1 MTNPHDGVNTA
12 PSQAIGGN
20 KAALQNKQFRRLL
33 TAWVFGNF
41 GDAAL
46 FITVAIWVKQMTGSD
61 FHVAM
66 IFVALGLPALLAPF
80 LGMLADRFNRKYLM
94 ILNLVATAA
103 VSLVLL
109 AVRGPQDIWIIYGG
123 IFCYAASGYIT
134 SAAQSGILAG
144 MLPPIQLPAANG
156 LLGSVDHGLRII
168 APLAG
173 AGLLTVVGIE
183 TVVWLVVGCFLVTAL
198 LFATLKIEHVPFA
211 DQREPFVKAI
221 MAGFAFLNNHRPLR
235 RATITLI
242 ACIGAAGT
250 LNVLIFTAL
259 EKGAQVGPELLSVVV
274 SLQGLGAVGAGLLA
288 SAIIAKIG
296 FQWAMGLGT
305 LLGGSAIF
313 FLLTDS
319 FGLYL
324 GAATLVGAGFT
335 LMIVSYVSYRQIE
348 TPDHLQGRVASAGNM
363 LFSIPQT
370 VMSAVTGLIIA
381 SVDYRYLVA
390 ATAIICIL
398 AFIPVA
404 YRAPGIQDTSLVERA
419 S

>member
-1 MTNPHDGVNTA
+1 MNEPLEPAQSA
-12 PSQAIGGN
+12 PPSSAIGGN

-66 IFVALGLPALLAPF
+66 IFVALGLPALIAPF

-109 AVRGPQDIWIIYGG
+109 TVSGPQDIWIIYAG

-173 AGLLTVVGIE
+173 AGLLAVAGIE
-183 TVVWLVVGCFLVTAL
+183 TVVWLVVGCFLVTAVI
-198 LFATLKIEHVPFA
+198 FATLRIEHVPFT
-211 DQREPFVKAI
+211 DQREPFVKEI
-221 MAGFAFLNNHRPLR
+221 MAGFSFLNQHRPLR

-259 EKGAQVGPELLSVVV
+259 EKGAQVGPEMLSIVISV
-274 SLQGLGAVGAGLLA
+274 QGLGAVGAGLMA

-305 LLGGSAIF
+305 VLGGSAIF
-313 FLLTDS
+313 FLLTNS

-324 GAATLVGAGFT
+324 GAATIVGAGFT
-335 LMIVSYVSYRQIE
+335 LTIVSYVSYRQIE
-348 TPDHLQGRVASAGNM
+348 TPDHLQGRVATAGNM

-370 VMSAVTGLIIA
+370 IMSAVTGLIIA
-381 SVDYRYLVA
+381 AVDYRLLVA
-390 ATAIICIL
+390 VTALICIL
-398 AFIPVA
+398 AFIPVG
-404 YRAPGIQDTSLVERA
+404 YRAPRIAAAGSGLDT
-419 S
+419 

>member
-1 MTNPHDGVNTA
+1 MNEPLEPAQSA
-12 PSQAIGGN
+12 PPDLAVGGN
-20 KAALQNKQFRRLL
+20 KAALQNRQFRRLL

-66 IFVALGLPALLAPF
+66 IFVALGLPALIAPF

-109 AVRGPQDIWIIYGG
+109 TVSGPQDIWIIYAG

-173 AGLLTVVGIE
+173 AGLLAVAGIQ
-183 TVVWLVVGCFLVTAL
+183 TVVWLVVGCFLVTAMI
-198 LFATLKIEHVPFA
+198 FATLRIEHVPFT
-211 DQREPFVKAI
+211 DQREPFVKE
-221 MAGFAFLNNHRPLR
+221 MLAGFSFLNRHRPLR

-259 EKGAQVGPELLSVVV
+259 EKGAQVGPEMLSIVISV
-274 SLQGLGAVGAGLLA
+274 QGLGAVGAGLMA

-305 LLGGSAIF
+305 VLGGSAIF
-313 FLLTDS
+313 FLLTSS

-324 GAATLVGAGFT
+324 GGATIVGAGFT
-335 LMIVSYVSYRQIE
+335 LTIVSYVSYRQIE
-348 TPDHLQGRVASAGNM
+348 TPDQLQGRVASAGNM

-370 VMSAVTGLIIA
+370 IMSAVTGLIIA
-381 SVDYRYLVA
+381 AVDYRLVVA
-390 ATAIICIL
+390 VTALICIL
-398 AFIPVA
+398 AFIPVG
-404 YRAPGIQDTSLVERA
+404 YRAPRIAAAGSGLDT
-419 S
+419 

>member
-1 MTNPHDGVNTA
+1 MNEPLEPVQSAGPA
-12 PSQAIGGN
+12 PAVGGN

-66 IFVALGLPALLAPF
+66 IFVALGLPALIAPF

-109 AVRGPQDIWIIYGG
+109 TVSGPQDIWIIYAG

-173 AGLLTVVGIE
+173 AGLLAVAGIE
-183 TVVWLVVGCFLVTAL
+183 TVVWLVVGCFLATAVI
-198 LFATLKIEHVPFA
+198 FATLRIEHVPFT
-211 DQREPFVKAI
+211 DQREPFVKEI
-221 MAGFAFLNNHRPLR
+221 MAGFSFLNQHRPLR

-259 EKGAQVGPELLSVVV
+259 EKGAQVGPEMLSIVISV
-274 SLQGLGAVGAGLLA
+274 QGLGAVGAGLMA

-305 LLGGSAIF
+305 VLGGSAIF
-313 FLLTDS
+313 FLLTNS

-324 GAATLVGAGFT
+324 GAATIVGAGFT
-335 LMIVSYVSYRQIE
+335 LTIVSYVSYRQIE

-370 VMSAVTGLIIA
+370 IMSAVTGLIIA
-381 SVDYRYLVA
+381 AVDYRLLVA
-390 ATAIICIL
+390 VTALICIL
-398 AFIPVA
+398 AFIPVT
-404 YRAPGIQDTSLVERA
+404 YRAPRIAAAGSGLDT
-419 S
+419 